1 MSSSLPP
8 LPDTVAARTAYE
20 ICSRFSTP
28 NLVGHSVRSYLW
40 AAAYAAERGLV
51 FDAELLHTAAMVHDL
66 GISATFEAVTTPFEV
81 VGAEIGFVL
90 GRGLGWP
97 ADRSERVVEIC
108 VRHMRDDV
116 AADVDVESHLLQVG
130 TSADVSGVG
139 AQDFPAPF
147 RAALFAAYPR
157 TGFPAEF
164 VAAFEREA
172 ARKPECAAA
181 RLLASEWPQRMAN
194 NPLPG

>member
-1 MSSSLPP
+1 MTSPLPP

-20 ICSRFSTP
+20 ICGRYSTP

-40 AAAYAAERGLV
+40 AAAYAGERGLV
-51 FDAELLHTAAMVHDL
+51 FDAELLHVSAMVHDL
-66 GISATFEAVTTPFEV
+66 GIAATFEAVTTPFEV

-90 GRGLGWP
+90 ARGLGWP
-97 ADRSERVVEIC
+97 TDRAERVVEVC
-108 VRHMRDDV
+108 VRHMRADV
-116 AADVDVESHLLQVG
+116 SADVDVESHLLQVG

-139 AQDFPAPF
+139 AMDFPAPF
-147 RAALFAAYPR
+147 REALFTAYPR

-164 VAAFEREA
+164 VAAVEREA
-172 ARKPECAAA
+172 ARKPGCAAA
-181 RLLASEWPQRMAN
+181 RLLASEWPQRMAS